1 MIDASIP
8 YRAGLAG
15 MVDMNAIYQQ
25 NDQRKAQEQA
35 MQMRQ
40 QEMDWQKQLHA
51 DAQDEAKRKAIKEGL
66 ADMAAA
72 VQWAD
77 TPEKWAQVTQH
88 YAQYDPTL
96 ASVPFEDR
104 ERALIQLGQMGEFLK
119 GIKGE
124 IITPEAGQGAY
135 RYDPRTRKV
144 ETLIA
149 PNPGTAVTGSAS
161 NVPHRAIDAL
171 RANPS
176 LADDFQRKYGVDPHQ
191 FLGGPAATPGT
202 FPQ

>member
-25 NDQRKAQEQA
+25 ADQRKAQEQA

-51 DAQDEAKRKAIKEGL
+51 DAQDKAKREAIEKGL
-66 ADMAAA
+66 EDMAAA

-88 YAQYDPTL
+88 YGKYDPTL
-96 ASVPFEDR
+96 AQVPFEQR
-104 ERALIQLGQMGEFLK
+104 ESALIQLNQMGDYLK
-119 GIKGE
+119 NTKPDI
-124 IITPEAGQGAY
+124 
-135 RYDPRTRKV
+135 
-144 ETLIA
+144 
-149 PNPGTAVTGSAS
+149 
-161 NVPHRAIDAL
+161 RAIEPGGSLFSVAPDGGVKEL
-171 RANPS
+171 VRANPGS
-176 LADDFQRKYGVDPHQ
+176 AAPASPVGAGPQEGATATNPQTGEKIEFRNGAWQPM
-191 FLGGPAATPGT
+191 GGTAGNGGGN
-202 FPQ
+202 FPSGQ